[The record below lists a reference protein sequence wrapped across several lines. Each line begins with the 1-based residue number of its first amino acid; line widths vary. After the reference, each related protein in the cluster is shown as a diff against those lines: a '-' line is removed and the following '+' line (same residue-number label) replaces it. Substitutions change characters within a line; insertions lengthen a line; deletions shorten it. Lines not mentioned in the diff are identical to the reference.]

1 MPAAIERAHAVGGS
15 IQLCLATSFTC
26 PFDGPVDPDRVVEIA
41 CDPRTDGAADIVVAD
56 TLGQAVPGQVS
67 SLVARLAAESPDRR
81 IVYHGHDTWGL
92 GVANSLAAIDAG
104 ATVVDGALAGLG
116 GCPFAPGASGNTAS
130 EDLLFATRPSW
141 LDPEVFGS
149 LVRSVRTSSPNWTN
163 RTGRV
168 PGRAPAPRPRP
179 STGCSGD
186 PHPDRPRQLQGTYT
200 AVEVAD
206 AIASGVESAGHTAI
220 RMPVADGGEGTLD
233 ALAGPLGLARIEVEA
248 VNPWRAPCRGLLG
261 MSSDGTAVVELATA
275 SGITTPHDG
284 PRDAVIADT
293 YGTGM
298 VMAEAVRRGAR
309 HIVVAAGG
317 SATTD
322 GGAGAIAAIDERGG
336 LGEARVTVLSDVT
349 TRYTDAARIFGPQK
363 GADAAAVALLT
374 RRLEETAL
382 TLPRD
387 PREVDGSGAAGGFS
401 GGMWSR
407 FGAELRS
414 GADFVLDAVA
424 STTPCAPPISWWSAR
439 DGSTASRG
447 QARSS
452 QCSSRAAA
460 TFRWSRWSVRSAT
473 ISATTASGSP
483 RSLSRPMRRR

>member
-1 MPAAIERAHAVGGS
+1 VTRILIAPD
-15 IQLCLATSFTC
+15 SFK
-26 PFDGPVDPDRVVEIA
+26 
-41 CDPRTDGAADIVVAD
+41 
-56 TLGQAVPGQVS
+56 
-67 SLVARLAAESPDRR
+67 
-81 IVYHGHDTWGL
+81 
-92 GVANSLAAIDAG
+92 
-104 ATVVDGALAGLG
+104 
-116 GCPFAPGASGNTAS
+116 
-130 EDLLFATRPSW
+130 
-141 LDPEVFGS
+141 
-149 LVRSVRTSSPNWTN
+149 
-163 RTGRV
+163 
-168 PGRAPAPRPRP
+168 
-179 STGCSGD
+179 
-186 PHPDRPRQLQGTYT
+186 GTYT

-261 MSSDGTAVVELATA
+261 MSPDGTAVVELATA

-284 PRDAVIADT
+284 PRDAVTADT

-298 VMAEAVRRGAR
+298 VMAEAARRGAR

-336 LGEARVTVLSDVT
+336 LGDTRVTVLSDVT

-387 PREVDGSGAAGGFS
+387 PREVDGTGAAGGFS

-414 GADFVLDAVA
+414 GADFVLDAVGFDDA
-424 STTPCAPPISWWSAR
+424 VRTADLVVVGEGR
-439 DGSTASRG
+439 LDG
-447 QARSS
+447 Q
-452 QCSSRAAA
+452 SRAGKIV
-460 TFRWSRWSVRSAT
+460 SVILARCGDVPVVAVVGSVGDDLGDYRERFEDVVV
-473 ISATTASGSP
+473 ASDAEALTRAG
-483 RSLSRPMRRR
+483 RALRA